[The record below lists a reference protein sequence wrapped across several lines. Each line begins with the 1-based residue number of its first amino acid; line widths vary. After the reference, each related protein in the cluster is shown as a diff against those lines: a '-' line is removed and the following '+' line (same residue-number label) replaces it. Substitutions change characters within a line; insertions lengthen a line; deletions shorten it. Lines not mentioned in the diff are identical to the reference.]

1 MCLLIQRDVK
11 GQSIQVDALQRDKI
25 KRYVSQL
32 APGKNPITYFR
43 GGLLAAQ
50 VSDRCDG
57 NK

>member
-11 GQSIQVDALQRDKI
+11 GQSIQADALHRHKI
-25 KRYVSQL
+25 KRYVSQVV
-32 APGKNPITYFR
+32 PGKNPITYFR

-50 VSDRCDG
+50 VSVRCDG